1 MLNKIVITGPSSSG
15 KTRLLSEFKQNGY
28 SIIEEVAEDVLK
40 KMPKNSPEN
49 KDLRQRIMTD
59 VQYYKELNMEHE
71 NNGLE
76 NKIIILD
83 RGLHDYL
90 GFTHHLLGNQIYF
103 PKEELIKRYTMVF
116 SLQTNGFIK
125 NNIRIEKNQKEAEKI
140 YEIVLLEYIKTGHKI
155 IKVPNLAADPFE
167 NAALRKEY
175 VEKKINE
182 YVFN

>member
-15 KTRLLSEFKQNGY
+15 KTRLLNEFKQNGY

-40 KMPKNSPEN
+40 KMPAHSSEN
-49 KDLRQRIMTD
+49 VYLRQRIMTD
-59 VQYYKELNMEHE
+59 LQYYKELNIEHE
-71 NNGLE
+71 NIGLK
-76 NKIIILD
+76 NKVIILD

-90 GFTHHLLGNQIYF
+90 GFSHHLLGEQIYF
-103 PKEELIKRYTMVF
+103 PKEELNKRYAMVF

-140 YEIVLLEYIKTGHKI
+140 YEFVIQEYIKTGHKI
-155 IKVPNLAADPFE
+155 IKVPNLAVDPFE

>member
-1 MLNKIVITGPSSSG
+1 MK
-15 KTRLLSEFKQNGY
+15 KLLSIL
-28 SIIEEVAEDVLK
+28 IILFCLLINNFVYAVNIDDLK
-40 KMPKNSPEN
+40 KSVTEVGSYQLIDEADEN
-49 KDLRQRIMTD
+49 KLRS
-59 VQYYKELNMEHE
+59 EHF
-71 NNGLE
+71 LKLK
-76 NKIIILD
+76 NKVIILD

-90 GFTHHLLGNQIYF
+90 GFSHHLLGEQIYF
-103 PKEELIKRYTMVF
+103 PKEELNKRYAMVF

-140 YEIVLLEYIKTGHKI
+140 YEFVIQEYIKTGHKI
-155 IKVPNLAADPFE
+155 IKVPNLAVDPFE